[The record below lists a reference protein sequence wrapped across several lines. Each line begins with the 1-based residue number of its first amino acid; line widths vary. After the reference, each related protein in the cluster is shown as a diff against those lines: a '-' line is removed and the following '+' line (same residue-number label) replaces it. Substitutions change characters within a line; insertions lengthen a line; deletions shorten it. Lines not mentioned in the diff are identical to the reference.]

1 MPLLMVKKYQKF
13 YVDWWNIKKSTI
25 YGIVALIVLTLLIG
39 GGGWWAYRSNWLAPK
54 ETTDIPPDAGRLV
67 SFEGDVRIIRAA
79 TRETILVTKQTYV
92 SAGDTIQTQSDGR
105 ATVQMIDGSTLAVRP
120 NSTVIIRDSSSIF
133 GGTNVRLALDIGQI
147 NVKTEQQPED
157 TQNVVEVSESE
168 NRLLAETDASF
179 NTNPQSGGGEIRISR
194 GGVETSVGGEKAI
207 IRENEFASIGNGKIT
222 TKEKLLG
229 SPRQDA
235 PANSSQIVSANANGG
250 ADVTFRW
257 LSPETAGNLSY
268 GLQINRSPF
277 FVADAMLV
285 ERDALGNANF
295 TLGNIPPGTY
305 YWRTRARA
313 GSGQMSNWSEPW
325 KFTVVKREISQ
336 TIEASDWR
344 VESIGGDI
352 YLIGGRTQPGT
363 VVRAQGRETFA
374 AGDGSFNLQISA
386 SSPEIGVEIRDEK
399 GNRSGFALN
408 LRTGAA
414 SRRY

>member
-1 MPLLMVKKYQKF
+1 MAKKHQKF
-13 YVDWWNIKKSTI
+13 YVDWWNIRKSTI
-25 YGIVALIVLTLLIG
+25 YAVVALTVFLLLIG
-39 GGGWWAYRSNWLAPK
+39 GGSWWAYRANWFAPK
-54 ETTDIPPDAGRLV
+54 ENVEIPPDAGKLI

-168 NRLLAETDASF
+168 NRLLSETDASF
-179 NTNPQSGGGEIRISR
+179 NTNPQTGGGEIRISR
-194 GGVETSVGGEKAI
+194 GGVETSVGGQKAI
-207 IRENEFASIGNGKIT
+207 IRENEFAAIGSGKIT

-229 SPRQDA
+229 APSQDL
-235 PANSSQIVSANANGG
+235 PANSSQIVSATQNGG
-250 ADVTFRW
+250 ADVDFRW
-257 LSPETAGNLSY
+257 ISPETSVGLSY
-268 GLQINRSPF
+268 GLQISRSPF
-277 FVADAMLV
+277 FITDAMLV
-285 ERDALGNANF
+285 ERDGMGGTNF

-305 YWRTRARA
+305 YWRTRARTN
-313 GSGQMSNWSEPW
+313 SGQMSNWSEPW
-325 KFTVVKREISQ
+325 KFSVVKREIGQ

-352 YLIGGRTQPGT
+352 YLIGGKTQPGM

-374 AGDGSFNLQISA
+374 SGDGTFNLQISSA
-386 SSPEIGVEIRDEK
+386 SPEIGVEIRDEK

-414 SRRY
+414 ARRY